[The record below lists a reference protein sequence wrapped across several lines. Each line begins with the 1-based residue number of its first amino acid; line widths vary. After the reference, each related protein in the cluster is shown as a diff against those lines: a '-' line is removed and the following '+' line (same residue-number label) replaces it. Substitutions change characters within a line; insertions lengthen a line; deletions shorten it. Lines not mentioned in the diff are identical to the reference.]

1 MKKLIIGSLVGAV
14 LLFSWQ
20 SLSWTALHIHD
31 DAYLYSSNQDS
42 ILASLSRQLP
52 AEGQYVIPRLPPDAS
67 SEAME
72 KMGEQM
78 KGKPWAVVT
87 YHAAYKNDMTSSL
100 IRGFLIGL
108 VCVIIVCGVIE
119 KLSNKSF
126 THIFSTVISFAII
139 CFLYVWYH
147 QHNWFDIP
155 WTVLKGEMID
165 LFAGWGLCAAWLGW
179 WYSKK

>member
-1 MKKLIIGSLVGAV
+1 
-14 LLFSWQ
+14 
-20 SLSWTALHIHD
+20 
-31 DAYLYSSNQDS
+31 
-42 ILASLSRQLP
+42 
-52 AEGQYVIPRLPPDAS
+52 
-67 SEAME
+67 ME

-108 VCVIIVCGVIE
+108 VCVIIICGVIQ

-126 THIFSTVISFAII
+126 TNIFVTVFSFALI
-139 CFLYVWYH
+139 CFLYVWYN
-147 QHNWFDIP
+147 QHNWFDVP

-165 LFAGWGLCAAWLGW
+165 LFASWGLCAAWLGW